1 LQRWEGDGGRVIV
14 ADEKVRYNGRWADRT
29 STGRASRNSDRGHAA
44 VIDFLGL
51 VVFMTVISI
60 GLLDLKSGL
69 GPFAM
74 YRSGAV
80 IGVGPQAPGPG
91 RHGDDQQ
98 PRPPAPAQ

>member
-1 LQRWEGDGGRVIV
+1 VIV
-14 ADEKVRYNGRWADRT
+14 AHEKARDNGRWADPNVA
-29 STGRASRNSDRGHAA
+29 GRASRNDDGGHVA

-91 RHGDDQQ
+91 RHGDDKQ